1 MNPSTASESRAE
13 LLGAALE
20 LVAASGLEAVE
31 AYFWPTRCR
40 VRIAYP
46 RAPDTATAN
55 AEMAA
60 MIEQL
65 TARGWSGDPTFHSHG
80 AVLAKNAV
88 RALLR
93 PQNSSVAT
101 RAIELLIHV
110 PDN

>member
-1 MNPSTASESRAE
+1 MIGAA
-13 LLGAALE
+13 LDLVAALE

-31 AYFWPTRCR
+31 VYFWRPQCR
-40 VRIAYP
+40 MRIAYP

-65 TARGWSGDPTFHSHG
+65 TADGWSGDPTFHSHSV
-80 AVLAKNAV
+80 VLARNGV

-101 RAIELLIHV
+101 RAIELLVHV